1 MAETLY
7 PNNSHTARERKPEGS
22 SPPDKKLEKVVSGE
36 TKTRKKSE
44 VKKFANI
51 FVPED
56 VENVKSYI
64 LVDVIVPGIKNAI
77 ADAVSIMLFGEA
89 GRLGGRSGKGSRAS
103 YQRYYD
109 DRRDDRREYGRPRAA
124 AGFEY
129 DDILFE
135 TRGDADLVLDQLEAA
150 INQYQIVSVADL
162 YDLAGITCR
171 SYTANKYGWTD
182 LRSAKVVRTRDGYI
196 LQLPRTVQIN

>member
-1 MAETLY
+1 MADY
-7 PNNSHTARERKPEGS
+7 PDNSHSARERQDSGQS
-22 SPPDKKLEKVVSGE
+22 TDRKLEKVVSGE

-56 VENVKSYI
+56 TENVKSYI
-64 LVDVIVPGIKNAI
+64 LMDVIVPGIKNAI
-77 ADAVSIMLFGEA
+77 ADVVSIMLFGEV
-89 GRLGGRSGKGSRAS
+89 GRLGRGGRDRGSKIS
-103 YQRYYD
+103 YQKYYRDDRD
-109 DRRDDRREYGRPRAA
+109 DRRDYGRPRGT

-135 TRGDADLVLDQLEAA
+135 SRGDADLVLDQLESA
-150 INQYQIVSVADL
+150 INIYGMASVADL
-162 YDLAGITCR
+162 YDLAGVTCR

-182 LRSAKVVRTRDGYI
+182 IRTAKVVRVRDGYI
-196 LQLPRTVQIN
+196 LQLPRAVQIT